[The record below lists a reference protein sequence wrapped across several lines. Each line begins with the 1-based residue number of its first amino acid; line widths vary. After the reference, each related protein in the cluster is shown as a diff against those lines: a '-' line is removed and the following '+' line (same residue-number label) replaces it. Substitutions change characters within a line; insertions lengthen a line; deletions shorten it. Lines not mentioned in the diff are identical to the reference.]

1 MQVDRDA
8 ALKAGLEAL
17 VLVVQERFSGGR
29 STVAAALKAELQ
41 RRFNGRFDE
50 RVMGFFSF
58 RDFLKEAEQRRLV
71 KLRLAA
77 GGDIEAIP
85 PGAPERAL
93 ATVAPGQP
101 SAEGAVYIRPDI
113 WQAFVDWR
121 PNWIRA
127 YDLQQDR
134 AVMVPATATPFDA
147 PDWIEFRKAL
157 AAYPDRFRAIE
168 PIAMERQLAWMNEL
182 IDQTQDQSIRD
193 VLRSALDSERPFGA
207 FARAAASIPEIK
219 SRWNRTLQERVYS
232 ITREWMERNRL
243 LLDLVQERRPRTINS
258 SSQVPSGS
266 SASEQ
271 EIRSRVHAAI
281 DRMPIAELKR
291 IELPIEYLLD

>member
-17 VLVVQERFSGGR
+17 VLVVQERFNGGR

-58 RDFLKEAEQRRLV
+58 RDFLKEAEQRRLI
-71 KLRLAA
+71 KLRQAV
-77 GGDIEAIP
+77 GGDLEAIP
-85 PGAPERAL
+85 PGTPERAVT
-93 ATVAPGQP
+93 AVALGQAG
-101 SAEGAVYIRPDI
+101 AEGAVYIRPDI

-147 PDWIEFRKAL
+147 PDWIELRKAL
-157 AAYPDRFRAIE
+157 AGHPDRFRSIE
-168 PIAMERQLAWMNEL
+168 PIPMEKQLAWMNEL
-182 IDQTQDQSIRD
+182 IEQIQDESIRD

-219 SRWNRTLQERVYS
+219 TRWNRALQGRVFA

-243 LLDLVQERRPRTINS
+243 LLDLVQERRPRTLTNP
-258 SSQVPSGS
+258 SQATSGS
-266 SASEQ
+266 SASEN
-271 EIRSRVHAAI
+271 EIRARVHAAI